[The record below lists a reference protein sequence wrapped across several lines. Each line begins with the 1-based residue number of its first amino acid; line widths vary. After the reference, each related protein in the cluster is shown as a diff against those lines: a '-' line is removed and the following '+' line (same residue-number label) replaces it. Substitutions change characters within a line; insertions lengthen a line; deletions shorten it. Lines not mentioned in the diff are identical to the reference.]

1 MNGIFADRREAGELL
16 AKELAG
22 FAGRNDVVVLAL
34 PRGGVPVGY
43 EVARALKA
51 PLDLLVVRKLGVPG
65 QEELAFGAIASG
77 GGRVL
82 NEMFVKALRLSD
94 ETIERITD
102 RERVELKR
110 REEAYRGNAPS
121 PDLRDK
127 TVILIDDGLATGAT
141 MRAAIEAVKLL
152 GPKEVVVAVPVGS
165 ADTCAGIE
173 EKADVLCICAR
184 TPEPFYGVGLWYR
197 DFSQTTDDEV
207 ADLLRRAGEL
217 VKTTKAGE

>member
-1 MNGIFADRREAGELL
+1 MNGIFANRREAGEML
-16 AKELAG
+16 AKELTG
-22 FAGRNDVVVLAL
+22 FAGRDDVVVLAL
-34 PRGGVPVGY
+34 PRGGVPVAF
-43 EVARALKA
+43 EVARALRA
-51 PLDLLVVRKLGVPG
+51 PLDVLVVRKLGVPG

-82 NEMFVKALRLSD
+82 NEILVRALRLGD

-102 RERVELKR
+102 RERTELKR

-121 PDLRDK
+121 PDIKDK
-127 TVILIDDGLATGAT
+127 TAILIDDGLATGAT
-141 MRAAIEAVKLL
+141 MRAAVEAVKLL
-152 GPKEVVVAVPVGS
+152 GPKQVVVAVPVGS

-197 DFSQTTDDEV
+197 DFSQTTDEEV
-207 ADLLRRAGEL
+207 EDLLRRAGEL
-217 VKTTKAGE
+217 VKTTNAGL

>member
-1 MNGIFADRREAGELL
+1 ET
-16 AKELAG
+16 
-22 FAGRNDVVVLAL
+22 DVVVLAL
-34 PRGGVPVGY
+34 PRGGVPVAF
-43 EVARALKA
+43 EVARALRA
-51 PLDLLVVRKLGVPG
+51 PLDVLVARKLGVPG

-82 NEMFVKALRLSD
+82 NEVLVRALRLSD

-102 RERVELKR
+102 RERAELKR

-121 PDLRDK
+121 PELKDK

-141 MRAAIEAVKLL
+141 MRAAVEAVKLL
-152 GPKEVVVAVPVGS
+152 GPKQVVVAVPVGS

-197 DFSQTTDDEV
+197 DFSQTTDEEV
-207 ADLLRRAGEL
+207 EDLLRRAGEL
-217 VKTTKAGE
+217 VKTTNAGL